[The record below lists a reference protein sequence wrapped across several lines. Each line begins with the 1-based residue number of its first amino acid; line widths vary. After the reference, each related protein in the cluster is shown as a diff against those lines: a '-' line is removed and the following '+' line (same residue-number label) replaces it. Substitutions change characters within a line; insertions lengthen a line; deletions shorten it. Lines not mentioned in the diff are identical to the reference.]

1 VLLPGDPGFDEEH
14 KDALELLNSEFAE
27 RLKRQSDSGARVDA
41 KAGVLGGFAVTA
53 MTFQARQTVAHPV
66 LGWLSVG
73 AFGLAFLSAVGSLIL
88 VAYQDT
94 APDKMVGEYV
104 MLDRP
109 AALARL
115 VQLRLRIFERN
126 AVLHS
131 WKVRAWVVSL
141 AFLVAG
147 FALTVGTV
155 VHTGSHGASEGVSL
169 AIDRFWLARWCRWAL
184 AFVLVRSVAG
194 AILRR
199 VLGVA
204 RAGGIARRRG
214 SGGRRSAA
222 VGRLGPG

>member
-1 VLLPGDPGFDEEH
+1 MSTAWKRLHAAQAQLPQWVPDPAPVVQKPVLLPGDPGFDEEH

-73 AFGLAFLSAVGSLIL
+73 AFRLAFLSAVGSLML

-109 AALARL
+109 TALARL

-147 FALTVGTV
+147 FALTVGSV
-155 VHTGSHGASEGVSL
+155 VHTGGHGASEQRSRPVPAVS
-169 AIDRFWLARWCRWAL
+169 AEPVRTASPAAR
-184 AFVLVRSVAG
+184 
-194 AILRR
+194 
-199 VLGVA
+199 
-204 RAGGIARRRG
+204 
-214 SGGRRSAA
+214 
-222 VGRLGPG
+222 